1 MCDAVLEHLNEATVV
16 IKAAAV
22 SDFRPQ
28 TVSAT
33 KLRRAGTMLL
43 ELEPTEDIVA
53 KAVQKRRPGTLVIAF
68 AAETEN
74 TESNARAKLLRKG
87 ADAIVANDVSREGV
101 GFESQRNAGVWI
113 DGTNTVAL
121 PESSKR
127 EMADS
132 ILNEISILRA
142 AGSPGGRNVSASAVT
157 Y

>member
-1 MCDAVLEHLNEATVV
+1 MCEAVLQHLNEATIV

-33 KLRRAGTMLL
+33 KLHRVGTMLL

-53 KAVQKRRPGTLVIAF
+53 KVVQKRRPGTLVVAF

-101 GFESQRNAGVWI
+101 GFESPRNAGIWI
-113 DGTNTVAL
+113 DSQKAVAL

-127 EMADS
+127 EMADR
-132 ILNEISILRA
+132 ILSEISILR
-142 AGSPGGRNVSASAVT
+142 VT
-157 Y
+157 SSQRDSTPTL